1 VKPHHR
7 YFVLASV
14 LAAGAACAPALGD
27 PVLLRMEGVIDS
39 GAFTTGPFTGA
50 GVGDTV
56 VLEWLFDSSTPND
69 SGDTYGVY
77 LSSQRF
83 DVTVGS
89 HTYSDF
95 AVNDGVTNASGIGIW
110 DNYYS
115 PWDEVLL
122 YLTFPGAG
130 AAAGIDL
137 PLFDYDGAAFNDYD
151 FPTAFPALTEFES
164 NYGRF
169 FGDDTVY
176 FIATSLT
183 IEPYAT
189 GIPLPSAGAIAC
201 TGLAGLA
208 IRRRRSPAQKGVMQ

>member
-1 VKPHHR
+1 MMRR
-7 YFVLASV
+7 YRSLVLVSAAALTGAHLTAS
-14 LAAGAACAPALGD
+14 AD
-27 PVLLRMEGVIDS
+27 PVLLRMEGVIDF
-39 GAFTTGPFTGA
+39 GAFTTGPFAGA
-50 GVGDTV
+50 GVGDAV

-89 HTYSDF
+89 NTYSGDAF
-95 AVNDGVTNASGIGIW
+95 NDGLSNASGIGIW

-130 AAAGIDL
+130 AGIDFT
-137 PLFDYDGAAFNDYD
+137 LFDFDGTVFNDYG

-164 NYGRF
+164 NYGWF

-176 FIATSLT
+176 FFATSLT
-183 IEPYAT
+183 IEPYSVA
-189 GIPLPSAGAIAC
+189 IPLPSAGALAFAGVAAIA
-201 TGLAGLA
+201 A
-208 IRRRRSPAQKGVMQ
+208 RRRRV